1 MKCLYWVRNDLR
13 FHDNLVLDWLSENA
27 TSLLVIYFLPQ
38 DFLVWG
44 PERRSFLKQSLE
56 AFADSLKNCSVDFHL
71 SLKTPEDEI
80 PQLMKEHQLDALL
93 YTSEHTQNEMM
104 SEDKLKHRLA
114 SGEFQILSFDQ
125 TTLIK
130 ESDLPY
136 SVNELPD
143 LFTNFKNQIETNL
156 IIQASL
162 NAKELRVRS
171 IQLQQEIIHWGSLKS
186 HALFQGG
193 ELCAL
198 ERLNNYFWKTDSIQH
213 YFETRNGM
221 MEFND
226 SSKLSPWL
234 ANGSLSPRRI
244 YQELKRYENERIKN
258 KSTYWLL
265 YELLWRDYFKF
276 YAKKYKSK
284 IFQLNG
290 IKSNKNSFKDDIESF
305 MSWIQGETGEPF
317 IDANMQELLQT
328 GWMSNRGRQNV
339 ANFLAKTLK
348 VNWTWGADWFE
359 KRLID
364 YDPSNNWGNWNYTA
378 GVGTDQRDR
387 TFNPQNQSRMYD
399 PENLYQKKWL
409 K

>member
-1 MKCLYWVRNDLR
+1 M
-13 FHDNLVLDWLSENA
+13 
-27 TSLLVIYFLPQ
+27 
-38 DFLVWG
+38 WG
-44 PERRSFLKQSLE
+44 PERRSFLKQSLDS
-56 AFADSLKNCSVDFHL
+56 FSDSLKNCAVDFHV
-71 SLKTPEDEI
+71 SFKTPEDEI
-80 PQLMKEHQLDALL
+80 PQMMKEHQLDALL
-93 YTSEHTQNEMM
+93 YTSEHTHNEMM

-114 SGEFQILSFDQ
+114 SGDIQILSFDQ
-125 TTLIK
+125 ATLIK

-136 SVNELPD
+136 SVSELPD

-156 IIQASL
+156 TIRAPL
-162 NAKELRVRS
+162 NARELKVRS
-171 IQLQQEIIHWGSLKS
+171 IQLRQEIIDWGTLKS
-186 HALFQGG
+186 HSSFQGG
-193 ELCAL
+193 ELSGL
-198 ERLNNYFWKTDSIQH
+198 ERLNDYFWKTDSIQH

-244 YQELKRYENERIKN
+244 YHELKRYEDERIKN
-258 KSTYWLL
+258 KSTSWLL

-284 IFQLNG
+284 IFQING
-290 IKSNKNSFKDDIESF
+290 IKSKKIYFKDDVASF

>member
-56 AFADSLKNCSVDFHL
+56 AFSDSLKNAAVDFHV

-93 YTSEHTQNEMM
+93 YTSEYTYNEMM

-114 SGEFQILSFDQ
+114 LGDIQILSFDQ
-125 TTLIK
+125 ATLIK

-136 SVNELPD
+136 PVSELPD

-156 IIQASL
+156 TIRAPL
-162 NAKELRVRS
+162 TARELKVRS
-171 IQLQQEIIHWGSLKS
+171 IQLRKEIIDWGSLKS
-186 HALFQGG
+186 HSSFQGG
-193 ELCAL
+193 EFSGL
-198 ERLNNYFWKTDSIQH
+198 ERLNDYFWKTDSIQY

-234 ANGSLSPRRI
+234 ANGTLSPRRI
-244 YQELKRYENERIKN
+244 YHELKRYEDERIKN
-258 KSTYWLL
+258 KSTSWLL

-284 IFQLNG
+284 IFQING
-290 IKSNKNSFKDDIESF
+290 IKSKKIYFKDDVATF